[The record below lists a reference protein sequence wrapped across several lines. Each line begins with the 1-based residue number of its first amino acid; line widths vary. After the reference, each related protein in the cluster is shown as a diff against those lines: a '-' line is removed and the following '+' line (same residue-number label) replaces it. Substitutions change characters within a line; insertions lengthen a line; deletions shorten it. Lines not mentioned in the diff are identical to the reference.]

1 MPCYSSYSNNNAHCS
16 YMGPLRSPY
25 AHAAAGYAQCS
36 NMGPLY
42 RHSNNNGPNNG
53 MNNGMNNG
61 LINNGGNNG
70 GNGSYRFKIG
80 QYKCKCSSNGLN
92 NGINNGINGINNGVN
107 GINGI
112 NNGVIGEIVNGVDAL
127 SRGRFSRYR

>member
-25 AHAAAGYAQCS
+25 TRAAAGYAKCS

-42 RHSNNNGPNNG
+42 YNGGHNNGGNNCLINNG
-53 MNNGMNNG
+53 GNNG

-70 GNGSYRFKIG
+70 PPNNGMV
-80 QYKCKCSSNGLN
+80 NGPPNNGMINGPPN
-92 NGINNGINGINNGVN
+92 NGIV
-107 GINGI
+107 
-112 NNGVIGEIVNGVDAL
+112 GEIINGVDAL
-127 SRGRFSRYR
+127 ARGRFSRYR